1 MFISPQV
8 LLLRTF
14 FQATV
19 CTHCIGGACRW
30 RLLCSLESSDRCL
43 PPSALLWVFTSYAYE
58 SLAGVHSQ
66 HVMTT
71 GSWALFLSGAN
82 GAIHELQMVFGFLK
96 GCGKKTQE
104 GSVTEALRGPKSW
117 NSYCLTFP
125 GRLAGPRTGGPDG
138 TAHGPGPYPCR
149 PFCVIRS

>member
-1 MFISPQV
+1 MLVDHS
-8 LLLRTF
+8 F
-14 FQATV
+14 FA
-19 CTHCIGGACRW
+19 HW
-30 RLLCSLESSDRCL
+30 RLRIAVCCL

-104 GSVTEALRGPKSW
+104 GYVTEALRGPKSW

-125 GRLAGPRTGGPDG
+125 GRLAEPRTGGPDG